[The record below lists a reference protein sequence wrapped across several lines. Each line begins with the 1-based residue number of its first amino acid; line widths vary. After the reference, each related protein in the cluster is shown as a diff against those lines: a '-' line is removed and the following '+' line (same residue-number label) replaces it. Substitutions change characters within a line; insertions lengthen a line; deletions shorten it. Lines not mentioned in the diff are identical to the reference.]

1 MLFVPG
7 SRLTRIRS
15 LSLAALVLIISVFTV
30 FGMTVAPQ
38 PPSVTAMAGSS
49 LVTFVVLCALSCWL
63 GKLSER
69 TS

>member
-1 MLFVPG
+1 
-7 SRLTRIRS
+7 
-15 LSLAALVLIISVFTV
+15 V